1 MQAFRTRIRR
11 IALSVMVTLFGLF
24 GLILYLGVSTILY
37 GHIDNDLA
45 HLAQQEIQRVN
56 LATEHGVV
64 SITDPQDQD
73 EEAPEALGHEEHEL
87 QTAIHFSVI
96 LNSTGHIIW
105 SGDFVGNREPV
116 TAHVITQVLQ
126 GKTVYET
133 LSTSGRQ
140 PIRRISVPIRIED
153 HGRFILQTE
162 QSLTFVQDTLWW
174 LGWLLVGT
182 TSILLIFA
190 WWGSGR
196 LAKEAL
202 APVEA
207 LSQTAASISGQN
219 LSTRLLLTT
228 PYMEFQQLAMTF
240 NNMLERLQKVLEG
253 QHRFV
258 ADAAHELKTPLTA
271 MKGNFEV
278 ILQRPRSVEDYQ
290 EVILDNIQEVDR
302 LTKITKSLLTL
313 AQFKGD
319 RPPLDMHSLNLSTL
333 VQDVGDQFAVLAQDK
348 DIHLQIDQ
356 DSLTPVLGDPSQLKQ
371 AIINVLDNA
380 LRHTP
385 HGGTVTIRLKQG
397 QSSTTLSITN
407 TGPGIAAEHL
417 PHIFERFYRV
427 DQARDRLSGGTG
439 LGLAIV
445 KEIVEA
451 HDGQVTIQSIVGK
464 ETTVTITFPSGDS
477 RA

>member
-11 IALSVMVTLFGLF
+11 IALLVMVTLFGLF

-45 HLAQQEIQRVN
+45 NLAQQEIQRVN

-64 SITDPQDQD
+64 YITDPQDQD
-73 EEAPEALGHEEHEL
+73 EETQEALGHEEHEL

-96 LNSTGHIIW
+96 LNATGHIIW

-126 GKTVYET
+126 GHTVYET
-133 LSTSGRQ
+133 LATSGRQ

-182 TSILLIFA
+182 TAILLIFA

-202 APVEA
+202 APVDA

-228 PYMEFQQLAMTF
+228 PYIEFQQLAMTF
-240 NNMLERLQKVLEG
+240 NNMLERLQKALES

-290 EVILDNIQEVDR
+290 EAILDNIQEVDR

-319 RPPLDMHSLNLSTL
+319 RPPLELHSLNLSTL

-385 HGGTVTIRLKQG
+385 NGGTVTIRLKQG
-397 QSSTTLSITN
+397 PSSTTLSITN

-417 PHIFERFYRV
+417 PHIFDRFYRV
-427 DQARDRLSGGTG
+427 DHARDRLSGGTG

-451 HDGQVTIQSIVGK
+451 HDGQVKIQSIVGK
-464 ETTVTITFPSGDS
+464 ETTVTITLPSGDS
-477 RA
+477 RV

>member
-1 MQAFRTRIRR
+1 MQSFRTHIRR
-11 IALSVMVTLFGLF
+11 LVLAAIVMLLGLF
-24 GLILYLGVSTILY
+24 SLLLYFGVSAILYS
-37 GHIDNDLA
+37 HIDHDLA

-56 LATEHGVV
+56 LATDHGVV
-64 SITDPQDQD
+64 SITDPHDHE
-73 EEAPEALGHEEHEL
+73 EEAPEPLGHEEHEL

-96 LNSTGHIIW
+96 LNSTGNIIW
-105 SGDFVGNREPV
+105 SGDFVSNREPV
-116 TAHVITQVLQ
+116 AAHVIAQVLQ
-126 GKTVYET
+126 GETVYET

-162 QSLTFVQDTLWW
+162 QSLTFVYDTLWW
-174 LGWLLVGT
+174 LGWLLVST
-182 TSILLIFA
+182 TGILLLLA

-196 LAKEAL
+196 LAQKAL

-207 LSQTAASISGQN
+207 LSQTAASISGQT
-219 LSTRLLLTT
+219 LSTRLTLTSRYT
-228 PYMEFQQLAMTF
+228 EFQQLATTF
-240 NNMLERLQKVLEG
+240 NHMLERLQEVLEG

-290 EVILDNIQEVDR
+290 EAILDNIQEVDR

-313 AQFKGD
+313 AQFKED
-319 RPPLDMHSLNLSTL
+319 RPHLDMHSLNLSTL
-333 VQDVGDQFAVLAQDK
+333 VQEVGDQFAVLAQDK

-356 DSLTPVLGDPSQLKQ
+356 DFPTPVLGDPSQLKQ

-385 HGGTVTIRLKQG
+385 HGGTVTIQLKQG
-397 QSSTTLSITN
+397 HPWTTLSIRN

-417 PHIFERFYRV
+417 PHLFERFYRV

-445 KEIVEA
+445 KEIVDA
-451 HDGQVTIQSIVGK
+451 HKGQVTVQSIVGK
-464 ETTVTITFPSGDS
+464 ATTVTITLPGETH
-477 RA
+477 A

>member
-1 MQAFRTRIRR
+1 MQAFRTRIRG
-11 IALSVMVTLFGLF
+11 IALTVMVTLLGLF

-37 GHIDNDLA
+37 GHIDKDLA
-45 HLAQQEIQRVN
+45 YLAQQEIQRVN

-64 SITDPQDQD
+64 SLTDPQDQD
-73 EEAPEALGHEEHEL
+73 EETPEAIGHEEHEL

-105 SGDFVGNREPV
+105 SGDFVDNREPV
-116 TAHVITQVLQ
+116 TADVISQVLQ
-126 GKTVYET
+126 GHTVYET
-133 LSTSGRQ
+133 VTTSGQQ

-182 TSILLIFA
+182 TSILLLLS

-196 LAKEAL
+196 LARAAL

-219 LSTRLLLTT
+219 LSSRLMLTT
-228 PYMEFQQLAMTF
+228 PYLEFQQLAMTF
-240 NNMLERLQKVLEG
+240 NNMLERLQKVLES

-290 EVILDNIQEVDR
+290 EAILDNIQEVDR

-319 RPPLDMHSLNLSTL
+319 RPPLELHSLNLSTL

-348 DIHLQIDQ
+348 NIHLHIDQ
-356 DSLTPVLGDPSQLKQ
+356 DTPTPVLGDPSQLKQ

-385 HGGTVTIRLKQG
+385 NGGTVTIRLKQEH
-397 QSSTTLSITN
+397 SRTTLSITN
-407 TGPGIAAEHL
+407 SGPGIAKEHL

-451 HDGQVTIQSIVGK
+451 HDGHVNIQSIVGK
-464 ETTVTITFPSGDS
+464 ETTVTITLPSGDS
-477 RA
+477 RV